1 MISRGSRT
9 GTRVGLIG
17 WFVSFL
23 YQSAARLRSP
33 GKAMPGQG
41 SRMGAV
47 WNGWAA
53 AMPKSG
59 NVMPEIE
66 YRHRCTKVSPGV
78 QTTPGS

>member
-1 MISRGSRT
+1 M
-9 GTRVGLIG
+9 
-17 WFVSFL
+17 SFL

-33 GKAMPGQG
+33 GKVMPGQR

-59 NVMPEIE
+59 NAMQEIE
-66 YRHRCTKVSPGV
+66 YRHQCTKVSPGV